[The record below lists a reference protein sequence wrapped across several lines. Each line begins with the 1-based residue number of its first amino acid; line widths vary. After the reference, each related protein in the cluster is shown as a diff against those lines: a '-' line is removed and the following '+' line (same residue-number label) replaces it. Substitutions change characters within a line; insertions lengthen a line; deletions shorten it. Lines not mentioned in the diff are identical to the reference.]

1 MKTVYTDILRAAL
14 KAAEDF
20 EKRSVKKEDKQEWR
34 KLNRTCRK
42 ELYKLNQRID
52 SRIIKN

>member
-14 KAAEDF
+14 KAAEEA
-20 EKRSVKKEDKQEWR
+20 EKISVKKEDKQEWR
-34 KLNRTCRK
+34 KLNRSCRK

-52 SRIIKN
+52 SRTIKN